1 MDLRLDQ
8 YLDVMRRDEGSAR
21 SLGRTFRLEREKLG
35 KCLSDISE
43 ETHIPERFLQ
53 AIEAGDIRSIP
64 GGDLFYEDFGGDH
77 DVKSYIRAYAK
88 FIRVTTVEC
97 EGAEIDHA
105 LSSDFTST
113 GTAAIAATS
122 FQSEGETVKPP
133 RLGEYLL
140 YFFLTKRERVHL
152 IGDLAEEYQEVFSR
166 FGRRSATYWFYKQ
179 VFDSLWPLTYRS
191 LRKVTLLDLIG
202 RLLGR

>member
-1 MDLRLDQ
+1 MDLPLDQ
-8 YLDVMRRDEGSAR
+8 YLEVMRRDEGSAR
-21 SLGRTFRLEREKLG
+21 SLGRTFRLERERLG
-35 KCLSDISE
+35 KSLRDIYE
-43 ETHIPERFLQ
+43 ETHIPEGFLQ

-64 GGDLFYEDFGGDH
+64 GGDLFYEDCRGDH

-88 FIRVTTVEC
+88 FIKVTTVES
-97 EGAEIDHA
+97 EVAEIDHA
-105 LSSDFTST
+105 FSSDFTAT
-113 GTAAIAATS
+113 GPAAIGPAP
-122 FQSEGETVKPP
+122 FQSEGETVRPP

-152 IGDLAEEYQEVFSR
+152 IGDLTEEYQEVFSA
-166 FGRRSATYWFYKQ
+166 FGHRSATRWFYKQ

-191 LRKVTLLDLIG
+191 LTKVTSLDLIR